1 MSDDPTVSPK
11 ARVSD
16 RDIAR
21 LVRIARE
28 ELAEDPSAAE
38 IHERITDREEAFEDR
53 RYRAHSEKGAVLGW
67 LVGVTLL
74 AVVAISIIIDH

>member
-1 MSDDPTVSPK
+1 MSDDSTATPK
-11 ARVSD
+11 GRLSD
-16 RDIAR
+16 RDLAR

-38 IHERITDREEAFEDR
+38 IHERIADREEAFEDR

-67 LVGVTLL
+67 IVGVALL
-74 AVVAISIIIDH
+74 MVVAISIIIDH